1 LVLAIF
7 SVVTYVVSIVL
18 GPVLFFT
25 TKAGLTEAARSLH
38 ILPVEVFM
46 LLEVPVYLPLGL
58 SHGALFA
65 GIMIIFILC
74 IGAAALTCG
83 GFIKSLR
90 ESLSKPISVAKTNFL
105 YIMPLVGTALLYATI
120 LISDF
125 QATQGIQTGSLNF
138 PAQTSPYNIL
148 LNLAYAP
155 IDEEFA
161 FRITTIGI
169 PLALF
174 LLVAY
179 RSDPHLNGVKKR
191 IGFLLLTLFSPE
203 LAKSRLGHKTVAA
216 NGLIH
221 GISVLEWLL
230 ITVSSVMFGAAHY
243 LAGSG
248 WDIGKVSTAALA
260 GFVFAVMYVSYGA
273 YADILLHWYFD
284 YYFTVL
290 DMASTA
296 YGGALNAFATVT
308 EAVNLVIGPI
318 VLIVFLLVTVLKLG
332 DYLTWRAI
340 GGSPKPSGRFTEP
353 PNFQLSYRV
362 APTKCWLT
370 SNIRRIVVHPK
381 LYSTI
386 LYAKEP

>member
-1 LVLAIF
+1 MSGNRRLQDVVVAGRAAVLVLAVF
-7 SVVTYVVSIVL
+7 SAFTYVVSLLL

-25 TKAGLTEAARSLH
+25 TTGGLNEAARHLH
-38 ILPVEVFM
+38 VLPVEIFM
-46 LLEVPVYLPLGL
+46 LLPVYVPLGL
-58 SHGALFA
+58 SHGVLFA
-65 GIMIIFILC
+65 GIITIFFLC
-74 IGAAALTCG
+74 LAVAAVSRG
-83 GFIKSLR
+83 GFIKALH
-90 ESLSKPISVAKTNFL
+90 ESLTKPIAIAKTNFL
-105 YIMPLVGTALLYATI
+105 FIMPLVATGLLYATI

-179 RSDPHLNGVKKR
+179 RSDPHLVGFKKR
-191 IGFLLLTLFSPE
+191 VGFFLLTLFSPE

-221 GISVLEWLL
+221 GISVLEWAL
-230 ITVSSVMFGAAHY
+230 IAVSSIVFGVAHY
-243 LAGSG
+243 IAGSG

-284 YYFTVL
+284 YYFTIL
-290 DMASTA
+290 DMASTT
-296 YGGALNAFATVT
+296 YGGALNVFATLT
-308 EAVNLVIGPI
+308 EAVNLVVGPI
-318 VLIVFLLVTVLKLG
+318 VLLVFLLVTALKLS
-332 DYLTWRAI
+332 DFLSWRAV
-340 GGSPKPSGRFTEP
+340 GGSQPS
-353 PNFQLSYRV
+353 
-362 APTKCWLT
+362 
-370 SNIRRIVVHPK
+370 
-381 LYSTI
+381 
-386 LYAKEP
+386 

>member
-1 LVLAIF
+1 VDFKNRLQSIGSAGRAAALVFAIF
-7 SVVTYVVSIVL
+7 SAITYVVALLL

-25 TKAGLTEAARSLH
+25 TTGGLTEAARHLHSLPLE
-38 ILPVEVFM
+38 IFM
-46 LLEVPVYLPLGL
+46 LLPIFLPVGA

-65 GIMIIFILC
+65 GIWVIFVLC
-74 IGAAALTCG
+74 IGTAALAKG
-83 GFIKSLR
+83 GFIRSIR
-90 ESLSKPISVAKTNFL
+90 EFLSKPISVAKTNFL
-105 YIMPLVGTALLYATI
+105 YIMPLVGAGLLYATI

-125 QATQGIQTGSLNF
+125 QATQGVQTGSLNF

-179 RSDPHLNGVKKR
+179 RSDPHLVGVKKR

-203 LAKSRLGHKTVAA
+203 LAKSRLGRKTVAA

-221 GISVLEWLL
+221 GISVLEWAL
-230 ITVSSVMFGAAHY
+230 IVVSSIVFGVAHY
-243 LAGSG
+243 ISGSG

-296 YGGALNAFATVT
+296 YGGAFSAFANVT
-308 EAVNLVIGPI
+308 EAVNLVAGPV
-318 VLIVFLLVTVLKLG
+318 VLVVFLLVTALRLG
-332 DYLTWRAI
+332 DYMTWRAI
-340 GGSPKPSGRFTEP
+340 GSSGTPS
-353 PNFQLSYRV
+353 
-362 APTKCWLT
+362 
-370 SNIRRIVVHPK
+370 
-381 LYSTI
+381 
-386 LYAKEP
+386 

>member
-1 LVLAIF
+1 VGAKSKLQDLVQAGRAAALVLAIF
-7 SVVTYVVSIVL
+7 SAVTYIVSLVL

-25 TKAGLTEAARSLH
+25 TTAGLAEAARHLHSLPFE
-38 ILPVEVFM
+38 IFM
-46 LLEVPVYLPLGL
+46 LIPLFLPIGV

-65 GIMIIFILC
+65 TIMVIFILC
-74 IGAAALTCG
+74 LGAAALSNG
-83 GFIKSLR
+83 GFIKSVR
-90 ESLSKPISVAKTNFL
+90 ESFSKPIIIAKTNFL
-105 YIMPLVGTALLYATI
+105 YIMPLVASGLLYATI

-125 QATQGIQTGSLNF
+125 QATQGVQTGSLNF

-161 FRITTIGI
+161 FRITTIGV

-179 RSDPHLNGVKKR
+179 RSDPHLVGVKKR
-191 IGFLLLTLFSPE
+191 ISFFFLTLFSPE

-230 ITVSSVMFGAAHY
+230 IAVSSVVFGAAHY

-260 GFVFAVMYVSYGA
+260 GFVFAIMYVSYGA

-284 YYFTVL
+284 YYFTIL

-296 YGGALNAFATVT
+296 YGGAFNVFATVT
-308 EAVNLVIGPI
+308 EAVNLAVGPI
-318 VLIVFLLVTVLKLG
+318 VLVIFLIVTALRLG
-332 DYLTWRAI
+332 DYLTWKAVGNAPDRAT
-340 GGSPKPSGRFTEP
+340 TEET
-353 PNFQLSYRV
+353 RV
-362 APTKCWLT
+362 
-370 SNIRRIVVHPK
+370 
-381 LYSTI
+381 Y
-386 LYAKEP
+386 

>member
-1 LVLAIF
+1 VSLQKKLHDVVQAGRAAATVLAIF
-7 SVVTYVVSIVL
+7 SACTYFIALVL

-25 TKAGLTEAARSLH
+25 TTGGLTEAARHLHSLPLE
-38 ILPVEVFM
+38 IFM
-46 LLEVPVYLPLGL
+46 LLPILLPVGI

-65 GIMIIFILC
+65 AISLIFFLC
-74 IGAAALTCG
+74 IGAAAISKG
-83 GFIKSLR
+83 GFMKSLR
-90 ESLSKPISVAKTNFL
+90 ESLSKPISMAKTNFL
-105 YIMPLVGTALLYATI
+105 YVMPIVGTGLLYATI

-169 PLALF
+169 PLAIF

-179 RSDPHLNGVKKR
+179 RSDPHLVGVKKR
-191 IGFLLLTLFSPE
+191 IGFILLTLFSPE

-221 GISVLEWLL
+221 GISILEWIL
-230 ITVSSVMFGAAHY
+230 IAISSIVFGAAHY
-243 LAGSG
+243 LGGSG

-260 GFVFAVMYVSYGA
+260 GFVFAIMYVSYGA

-284 YYFTVL
+284 CYFTIL
-290 DMASTA
+290 EMASTA
-296 YGGALNAFATVT
+296 YGGAFNAFATIT
-308 EAVNLVIGPI
+308 EAVNLAVGPV
-318 VLIVFLLVTVLKLG
+318 VLVLFLLATALRLG
-332 DYLTWRAI
+332 DYLSWRV
-340 GGSPKPSGRFTEP
+340 
-353 PNFQLSYRV
+353 V
-362 APTKCWLT
+362 ATPQK
-370 SNIRRIVVHPK
+370 S
-381 LYSTI
+381 
-386 LYAKEP
+386 A

>member
-1 LVLAIF
+1 MVIAIF
-7 SVVTYVVSIVL
+7 SAVTYGVSLVL
-18 GPVLFFT
+18 GPALFFT
-25 TKAGLTEAARSLH
+25 TTGGLTEAARHLH
-38 ILPVEVFM
+38 VLPVEVFM
-46 LLEVPVYLPLGL
+46 LLEVPVYLPFGL
-58 SHGALFA
+58 SHGALFV
-65 GIMIIFILC
+65 GIMIIFVLC
-74 IGAAALTCG
+74 IGAAALTNG
-83 GFIKSLR
+83 GFIKALH
-90 ESLSKPISVAKTNFL
+90 ESLSKPVSVAKTNFL
-105 YIMPLVGTALLYATI
+105 YIMPLVATSLLYATV

-138 PAQTSPYNIL
+138 PASTSPYNIL

-161 FRITTIGI
+161 FRITTIGL

-179 RSDPHLNGVKKR
+179 RSDPHMTGVKKR

-221 GISVLEWLL
+221 GISVLEWIL
-230 ITVSSVMFGAAHY
+230 IAISSIVFGAAHY

-248 WDIGKVSTAALA
+248 WDVGKVSTAALA
-260 GFVFAVMYVSYGA
+260 GFVFAIMYVSYGA

-296 YGGALNAFATVT
+296 YGGAFNAFATVT
-308 EAVNLVIGPI
+308 EATNLVIGPV
-318 VLIVFLLVTVLKLG
+318 VLIIFLLITALKLG
-332 DYLTWRAI
+332 DYLTLKAI
-340 GGSPKPSGRFTEP
+340 GNS
-353 PNFQLSYRV
+353 LS
-362 APTKCWLT
+362 
-370 SNIRRIVVHPK
+370 
-381 LYSTI
+381 
-386 LYAKEP
+386 